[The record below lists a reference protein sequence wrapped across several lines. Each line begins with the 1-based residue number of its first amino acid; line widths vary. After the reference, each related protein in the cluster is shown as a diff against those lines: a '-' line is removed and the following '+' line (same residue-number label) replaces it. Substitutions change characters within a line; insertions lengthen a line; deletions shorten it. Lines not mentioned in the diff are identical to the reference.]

1 MITDVCFEE
10 LLLKCTQDVFETMI
24 FMDIS
29 AEFDPE
35 ILACDENEDGI
46 LGSITYKGQ
55 IEGGLSISCSSKC
68 AKEIA
73 LNMLGMEPDEEISN
87 EEVNDAIGE
96 VTNMV
101 VGSIKSSL
109 EKRPLDIVIS
119 IPTVI
124 QGRCIKQCFGDNFN
138 KIYTDVCLEDQF
150 PLKIL
155 MEYRT
160 TSTFEG

>member
-1 MITDVCFEE
+1 MITDVCFED

-24 FMDIS
+24 FMDVS
-29 AEFDPE
+29 SELDPE
-35 ILACDENEDGI
+35 LVANDENEEGI
-46 LGSITYKGQ
+46 LGSITYQGQ
-55 IEGGLSISCSSKC
+55 IEGGLNISCSFNC
-68 AKEIA
+68 AKVIA
-73 LNMLGMEPDEEISN
+73 TNMLGLDFDEEISD

-101 VGSIKSSL
+101 IGSVKSSL

-124 QGRCIKQCFGDNFN
+124 QGRGIKQCFGEDFQ
-138 KIYTDVCLEDQF
+138 KMWVDICLEDQF